1 MLLELRIRD
10 YAIIDKVTVR
20 LAPGLN
26 VLSGETGAGKS
37 IVVGALSLLLG
48 ERGSAEVVRAG
59 ADRAVVEGVFD
70 VADRPDILELLE
82 EQGVEAED
90 GLLILR
96 REVAAGG
103 RGRAWVNGAASTAAS
118 LGELGRR
125 LVDLHGQHEHQS
137 LLRAEEQRA
146 IVDAYAGCTALARSV
161 RSAHAAWL
169 EAQRRLRELER
180 RRAEIEQRADL
191 LRFQAEEIESARIWE
206 GEEEQ
211 LEAEER
217 RLEHAEELTR
227 LSETLHQALYAAE
240 DSVTEL
246 LAELR
251 RTLDHLIRIDP
262 QQAEA
267 RELLDSAFYAVD
279 ELGRRMGEYAARIDH
294 DPGRLEE
301 IRRRKDVLFR
311 LRAKYGPTLADVIAT
326 ARRAREELEALERA
340 ALDRRAL
347 EKEEAEARAELER
360 LAGELS
366 QERAAAAERLAS
378 EVEAILP
385 DLGLDGGRFRVVLE
399 PLPEIGPDGA
409 ESVEFRVALNAGFEP
424 RPLARVASG
433 GELSRVML
441 ALKTILARLD
451 RVPCLVFDEIDTG
464 IGGVTAHQVAE
475 KLRRVADLHQVLVIT
490 HLPQIA
496 ARADHHLRVE
506 KIDAGG
512 RAATRLTELT
522 GEERVRELA
531 RMLGGDPDSAASLEH
546 ARELLGLA
554 ARAG

>member
-1 MLLELRIRD
+1 MLLELRIQD
-10 YAIIDKVTVR
+10 FAVIDRVAVR

-48 ERGSAEVVRAG
+48 ERASADLVRAG

-70 VADRPDILELLE
+70 VAEHPDVLELLAD
-82 EQGVEAED
+82 QGLEAED

-96 REVAAGG
+96 REVSASG
-103 RGRAWVNGAASTAAS
+103 RGRAWVCGAATTAAFV
-118 LGELGRR
+118 GELGRR
-125 LVDLHGQHEHQS
+125 LVDLHGQHEHQT
-137 LLRAEEQRA
+137 LLRPDEQRA
-146 IVDAYAGCTALARSV
+146 ILDAYAESTALAEAV
-161 RSAHAAWL
+161 RSAHARLL
-169 EAQRRLRELER
+169 ECRRELQELER
-180 RRAEIEQRADL
+180 RRAAAEQRADL
-191 LRFQAEEIESARIWE
+191 LRFQAEEIEAARLRE
-206 GEEEQ
+206 DEEEL
-211 LEAEER
+211 LEAEAQ
-217 RLEHAEELTR
+217 RLEHAEDLAR
-227 LSETLHQALYAAE
+227 LSGTLYQALYASE
-240 DSVTEL
+240 DAVTERL
-246 LAELR
+246 GELR

-262 QQAEA
+262 TQAEA
-267 RELLDSAFYAVD
+267 RELLESALYTLD
-279 ELGRRMGEYAARIDH
+279 ELGRRMGEYAARIEH
-294 DPGRLEE
+294 DPARLDE
-301 IRRRKDVLFR
+301 IRRRQDLLFR
-311 LRAKYGPTLADVIAT
+311 LRTKSGPTLADVIAT
-326 ARRAREELEALERA
+326 GRRAREELDVLDRS

-366 QERAAAAERLAS
+366 ARRAAAAARLAE
-378 EVEAILP
+378 EVGGILP
-385 DLGLDGGRFRVVLE
+385 ELGLAGRFEVALD
-399 PLPEIGPDGA
+399 PLPEIGAAGA
-409 ESVEFRVALNAGFEP
+409 ESVEFRIALNVGFEP

-451 RVPCLVFDEIDTG
+451 QVPSLVFDEIDTG
-464 IGGVTAHQVAE
+464 IGGVTANRVAAN
-475 KLRRVADLHQVLVIT
+475 LRRVAECHQVFVIT

-506 KIDAGG
+506 KLEADG

-546 ARELLGLA
+546 ARELLGVA
-554 ARAG
+554 ASAG

>member
-1 MLLELRIRD
+1 MLLELRIQD
-10 YAIIDKVTVR
+10 FAVIDRVAVR

-48 ERGSAEVVRAG
+48 ERASADLVRAG

-70 VADRPDILELLE
+70 VAEHPDVLELLAD
-82 EQGVEAED
+82 QGLEAED

-96 REVAAGG
+96 REVSASG
-103 RGRAWVNGAASTAAS
+103 RGRAWVCGAATTAAFV
-118 LGELGRR
+118 GELGRR
-125 LVDLHGQHEHQS
+125 LVDLHGQHEHQT
-137 LLRAEEQRA
+137 LLRPDEQRA
-146 IVDAYAGCTALARSV
+146 ILDAYAESTALAEAV
-161 RSAHAAWL
+161 RSAHARLL
-169 EAQRRLRELER
+169 ECRRELQELER
-180 RRAEIEQRADL
+180 RRAAAEQRADL
-191 LRFQAEEIESARIWE
+191 LRFQAEEIEAARLRE
-206 GEEEQ
+206 DEEEL
-211 LEAEER
+211 LEAEAQ
-217 RLEHAEELTR
+217 RLEHAEDLAR
-227 LSETLHQALYAAE
+227 LSGTLYQALYASE
-240 DSVTEL
+240 DAVTERL
-246 LAELR
+246 GELR

-262 QQAEA
+262 TQAEA
-267 RELLDSAFYAVD
+267 RELLESALYTLD
-279 ELGRRMGEYAARIDH
+279 ELGRRMGEYAARIEH
-294 DPGRLEE
+294 DPARLDE
-301 IRRRKDVLFR
+301 IRRRQDLLFR
-311 LRAKYGPTLADVIAT
+311 LRTKYGPTLADVIAT
-326 ARRAREELEALERA
+326 GRRAREELDVLDRS

-366 QERAAAAERLAS
+366 ARRAAAAARLAE
-378 EVEAILP
+378 EVGGILP
-385 DLGLDGGRFRVVLE
+385 ELGLAGRFEVALD
-399 PLPEIGPDGA
+399 PLPEIGAAGA
-409 ESVEFRVALNAGFEP
+409 ESVEFRIALNVGFEP

-451 RVPCLVFDEIDTG
+451 QVPSLVFDEIDTG
-464 IGGVTAHQVAE
+464 IGGVTANRVAAN
-475 KLRRVADLHQVLVIT
+475 LRRVAECHQVFVIT

-506 KIDAGG
+506 KLEADG

-546 ARELLGLA
+546 ARELLGVA